1 MKSFEE
7 ERKKLVEALEKKGY
21 IRSKEVKQAM
31 LKVKREDFVPE
42 EYKKD
47 AYLDTPLPIPGNVTI
62 SAPHS

>member
-1 MKSFEE
+1 MKSSEE
-7 ERKKLVEALEKKGY
+7 ERKRLVETLEKRGY
-21 IRSKEVKQAM
+21 IRSKEVKEAM

>member
-21 IRSKEVKQAM
+21 IRSREVKQAM